1 SWTRPSSVPSQSDTV
16 LVSSLSYASDGVQT
30 VRLTGSPTG
39 GTFTLTFKGQTT
51 SGIAYNASASTVQ
64 TALTGL
70 STVGTGNAVVTAAAG
85 GGWQVRFTGTLAASF
100 QPALTASGLG
110 LTGGTSPSVSIGVL
124 SAGGDAGWVAK
135 VTDPRGLVRRTYSD
149 ALGR

>member
-1 SWTRPSSVPSQSDTV
+1 
-16 LVSSLSYASDGVQT
+16 
-30 VRLTGSPTG
+30 
-39 GTFTLTFKGQTT
+39 
-51 SGIAYNASASTVQ
+51 YNASASTVQ

-149 ALGR
+149 ALGRATQTVEGFTDGAVTDATNKTTEFGYNSVGLTSLTAVLTGGGVQTTQWVYGVTSS